1 VEENWKLEH
10 VGIVVRDVDK
20 SVEYYKSLGINRFRP
35 VSTGSHKTWVDFMTY
50 GKPADPEALVRIAW
64 FQIGSTAA
72 EFLQPVEGNT
82 PWQKSLD
89 TNGEGIQ
96 HMCFLVDDLDE
107 ETAKMIE
114 KGATV
119 IHSAGIEGR
128 MKWAYFDTLEV
139 GNTII
144 ELKQLL

>member
-1 VEENWKLEH
+1 
-10 VGIVVRDVDK
+10 
-20 SVEYYKSLGINRFRP
+20 
-35 VSTGSHKTWVDFMTY
+35 
-50 GKPADPEALVRIAW
+50 
-64 FQIGSTAA
+64 
-72 EFLQPVEGNT
+72 
-82 PWQKSLD
+82 
-89 TNGEGIQ
+89 
-96 HMCFLVDDLDE
+96 MCFLVDDLDE